1 MKKLFTVSLLAGL
14 LSMPSIVFAEA
25 SWYGSIRG
33 GVEFGGGADAK
44 FQDGG
49 SRWGIKG
56 SSEVSE
62 GLTAKYQFEHKLST
76 VNASQSGG
84 RLAYVGLSG
93 GFGTVS
99 LGQVWSASFNSVGA
113 ITDNSSFYGNSETSY
128 RVPSAVSYALSA
140 GNVSFQVDAIM
151 NPDVDTGSAID
162 QMEFGMSLNVDA
174 AKIAV
179 AYVDVK
185 DSMKT
190 ITESVFDPG
199 KPTIINV
206 KTGKVNTPTVVTTT
220 TQGVGGT
227 ATTVTLK
234 KVPVKS
240 LTYGL
245 SANTAKTAAD
255 VVSTAMWSVNAVT
268 SMNGAVQYEMSEVMD
283 MESSVML
290 GADGT
295 IPDDPNDDNSTKKMV
310 KPVLVV
316 TPGDGLG
323 ADIAP
328 AAGGAGVAAGDFTV
342 SGNVYTHSRCGPGST
357 VVCKTTAVLL
367 AEYTTTANNINT
379 NNYSLIS
386 HDSKSVSHTGNVY
399 VVTDRTAGTNGT
411 ATVVTTSTAGAANEP
426 TEVTVTQAGVAPS
439 FSDVEKTNVTK
450 GSRSSH
456 VAVEYTIGGLTA
468 YLGHSQSKTNGG
480 SGKSKTTHFGI
491 RGGLGD
497 TGLSFVAMGRN
508 KKAVDGTST
517 SPWLVGVTRSLGGG
531 ASAHFEHGNSD
542 DGTSGKTRVGL
553 HVGF

>member
-1 MKKLFTVSLLAGL
+1 
-14 LSMPSIVFAEA
+14 MPSIVFAEA

-151 NPDVDTGSAID
+151 NPDVDTGAAID

-179 AYVDVK
+179 AYIDVK
-185 DSMKT
+185 DSMMT
-190 ITESVFDPG
+190 TTESVFDPG

-234 KVPVKS
+234 KVPV
-240 LTYGL
+240 
-245 SANTAKTAAD
+245 D
-255 VVSTAMWSVNAVT
+255 VKR
-268 SMNGAVQYEMSEVMD
+268 
-283 MESSVML
+283 L
-290 GADGT
+290 
-295 IPDDPNDDNSTKKMV
+295 MV
-310 KPVLVV
+310 
-316 TPGDGLG
+316 
-323 ADIAP
+323 
-328 AAGGAGVAAGDFTV
+328 
-342 SGNVYTHSRCGPGST
+342 
-357 VVCKTTAVLL
+357 
-367 AEYTTTANNINT
+367 
-379 NNYSLIS
+379 
-386 HDSKSVSHTGNVY
+386 
-399 VVTDRTAGTNGT
+399 
-411 ATVVTTSTAGAANEP
+411 
-426 TEVTVTQAGVAPS
+426 
-439 FSDVEKTNVTK
+439 
-450 GSRSSH
+450 
-456 VAVEYTIGGLTA
+456 
-468 YLGHSQSKTNGG
+468 
-480 SGKSKTTHFGI
+480 
-491 RGGLGD
+491 
-497 TGLSFVAMGRN
+497 
-508 KKAVDGTST
+508 
-517 SPWLVGVTRSLGGG
+517 
-531 ASAHFEHGNSD
+531 
-542 DGTSGKTRVGL
+542 
-553 HVGF
+553 